1 MQIYRYLRRSLDNPL
16 VIRALN
22 GATLLFG
29 LVLLA
34 VIGWRNREV
43 LQQSWQFDW
52 RMIGVSL
59 AVYSVNLLVV
69 VVGWAQLVNQLC
81 DQQIP
86 YRDHLRVYAATNLSK
101 RLPGSFWYIAGRAVQ
116 YNRLTISAGI
126 TSLASILEYILFGLS
141 SIVVSLAL
149 FPFTLSSSRFSL
161 PILLV
166 SMAAGLILIQPSII
180 RRILRW
186 IGKPTDIPLN
196 NRHLLR
202 SLFWYVLGWLLGG
215 VMCFGIIRII
225 YVLPLASLP
234 TVVGAWSLSGA
245 VALITFFS
253 PSGLGFKEIS
263 LAALLS
269 MEMPSAVAIA
279 VAILARFVVVLFEFL
294 WTFAGF
300 GLEKGPKEPS
310 SPSSG

>member
-1 MQIYRYLRRSLDNPL
+1 MHIYRDLRRSLNNPL
-16 VIRALN
+16 VIRVLN
-22 GATLLFG
+22 VATLLFG
-29 LVLLA
+29 LGLLA

-59 AVYSVNLLVV
+59 FAFSLNLMSV

-81 DQQIP
+81 DQHIS

-116 YNRLTISAGI
+116 YNRLAISAGM

-141 SIVVSLAL
+141 SITVSLVL
-149 FPFTLSSSRFSL
+149 FPFAINSFRYSL
-161 PILLV
+161 PILVASMVVALV
-166 SMAAGLILIQPSII
+166 LIQPGTIK
-180 RRILRW
+180 RISRW
-186 IGKPTDIPLN
+186 IGKPLDIPIT

-225 YVLPLASLP
+225 YALPLSSLP
-234 TVVGAWSLSGA
+234 AVMGAWSLSGA
-245 VALITFFS
+245 IALITFFS

-300 GLEKGPKEPS
+300 GLETSEEPK
-310 SPSSG
+310 